1 METTE
6 AAPVRELSVAMRRL
20 LVAASVLVF
29 LAGFQLFILTEQT
42 EHYFAWTI
50 QPPLT
55 AAFLGAGYWSSFLL
69 EILASRERIWAR
81 ARIAVPAVLAFT
93 TLTLVATLVHFDR
106 FHFGSTEIFA
116 RVAAWFWLMIY
127 LVVPPIML
135 VLWIR
140 QQRLL
145 GRNPHRSASL
155 PASMRVILVVQSAFM
170 LAIGVALFIM
180 PTIAQLLWPWKLT
193 PLTSMA
199 VGAWLIGVGV
209 FAGHAAWENDFSRIK
224 AGLVSYLAFGLL
236 QLVGLGRFP
245 SSLQWSQ
252 LVAWVYLFF
261 MVTVLAVSLYGLA
274 SSKSH

>member
-1 METTE
+1 METE
-6 AAPVRELSVAMRRL
+6 AAPLREISAGMRGL

-69 EILASRERIWAR
+69 EFLASRERIWAR
-81 ARIAVPAVLAFT
+81 ARVAVPAVFAFT

-106 FHFGSTEIFA
+106 FHFGSSEIFA

-145 GRNPHRSASL
+145 
-155 PASMRVILVVQSAFM
+155 
-170 LAIGVALFIM
+170 
-180 PTIAQLLWPWKLT
+180 
-193 PLTSMA
+193 
-199 VGAWLIGVGV
+199 GVGV

-245 SSLQWSQ
+245 SSLEWSQ